1 LALLK
6 DEMSRKEIQQ
16 APQLQDRKAFSERYL
31 RPALNARLIEM
42 TLPEK
47 PNSRLQKYRLT
58 AQGVSLYLR
67 Q

>member
-1 LALLK
+1 
-6 DEMSRKEIQQ
+6 MSREEIQH
-16 APQLQDRKAFSERYL
+16 ALQLQDRKSFRERYL

-58 AQGVSLYLR
+58 AQGASLQRR